1 MMQANIINAAVK
13 ALENNEIVA
22 IPTETVYGLAGNAYS
37 ETAVEKIFALKNRPH
52 FNPLIVH
59 IKSAAVLTSVAKNI
73 PLVALQLADAFW
85 PGPLTLVLEKQD
97 HIPDIVTGGKNTVGV
112 RVPNHPVALELLE
125 QLDFPLAA
133 PSANPFGSISPT
145 TAKHVADYFTD
156 TLTIILDGGSCDK
169 GIEST
174 IIGFENG
181 QAILYRQGSTKVE
194 DIEKIT
200 GPLQIRVH
208 ANNESVL
215 APGMLSKHYAP
226 STTTILTDNIALD
239 IQKYSDKRI
248 GILQLSPTT
257 LPSFVIAV
265 ETLSQTGD
273 MEEAA
278 KNLYAAMHRLDHQ
291 NLDIII
297 AQKMPAVGM
306 GIAINDKLERA
317 ATK

>member
-1 MMQANIINAAVK
+1 MPTNAIQAAVA
-13 ALENNEIVA
+13 ALQNNEIVA
-22 IPTETVYGLAGNAYS
+22 MPTETVYGLAGNAYS
-37 ETAVEKIFALKNRPH
+37 EVAVQKIFALKNRPH
-52 FNPLIVH
+52 YNPLIVH
-59 IKSAAVLTSVAKNI
+59 IKSANYLGQVAKNI
-73 PLVALQLADAFW
+73 PAVANQLAEAFW

-97 HIPDIVTGGKNTVGV
+97 HIPDLVTGGKNTVGV

-125 QLDFPLAA
+125 ALNFPLAA

-145 TAKHVADYFTD
+145 TAKHVADYFTN
-156 TLTIILDGGSCDK
+156 TLDIILDGGSCDK

-208 ANNESVL
+208 ANNESVM

-226 STTTILTDNIALD
+226 STTTILTED
-239 IQKYSDKRI
+239 ISSEIENYLGKRI
-248 GILQLSPTT
+248 GVLQLSPTS

-265 ETLSQTGD
+265 ETLSQSGD
-273 MEEAA
+273 LEEAA

-291 NLDIII
+291 NLDLII
-297 AQKMPAVGM
+297 AQKMPAHGM
-306 GIAINDKLERA
+306 GLAINDKLERA
-317 ATK
+317 TTS

>member
-1 MMQANIINAAVK
+1 MQPNAIEAAVTTLK
-13 ALENNEIVA
+13 NNEI
-22 IPTETVYGLAGNAYS
+22 IGLPTETVYGLAGNAYS
-37 ETAVEKIFALKNRPH
+37 EVAVQKIFALKKRPH

-59 IKSAAVLTSVAKNI
+59 IKSAALLTSVAKNI

-112 RVPNHPVALELLE
+112 RVPNHPLALELME

-145 TAKHVADYFTD
+145 TAKHVADYFKNELD
-156 TLTIILDGGSCDK
+156 IILDGGSCDK

-174 IIGFENG
+174 IVGFENG
-181 QAILYRQGSTKVE
+181 QAVLYRQGSTKVE

-200 GPLQIRVH
+200 GPLQLRMH
-208 ANNESVL
+208 ANNESVM

-226 STTTILTDNIALD
+226 STTTILTDDIASE
-239 IQKYSDKRI
+239 IEKHAGKRI
-248 GILQLSPTT
+248 GILQLSPTP
-257 LPSFVIAV
+257 LPSFIIAL
-265 ETLSQTGD
+265 ETLSQNENL
-273 MEEAA
+273 EEAA

-291 NLDIII
+291 HLDLIVV
-297 AQKMPAVGM
+297 QKMPAVGM
-306 GIAINDKLERA
+306 GLAINDKLERA

>member
-1 MMQANIINAAVK
+1 MQPNAIEAAVTTLK
-13 ALENNEIVA
+13 NNEI
-22 IPTETVYGLAGNAYS
+22 IGLPTETVYGLAGNAYS
-37 ETAVEKIFALKNRPH
+37 EVAVQKIFALKKRPH

-59 IKSAAVLTSVAKNI
+59 IKSAALLTSVAKNI

-112 RVPNHPVALELLE
+112 RVPNHPLALELME

-145 TAKHVADYFTD
+145 TAKHVADYFKNELD
-156 TLTIILDGGSCDK
+156 IILDGGSCDK

-174 IIGFENG
+174 IVGFENG
-181 QAILYRQGSTKVE
+181 QAVLYRQGSTKVE

-200 GPLQIRVH
+200 GPLQVRIH
-208 ANNESVL
+208 ANNESVM

-226 STTTILTDNIALD
+226 STTTILTDDIASE
-239 IQKYSDKRI
+239 IEKHAGKRI

-257 LPSFVIAV
+257 LPSFIIAL
-265 ETLSQTGD
+265 ENLSQNENL
-273 MEEAA
+273 EEAA

-291 NLDIII
+291 HLDLIVV
-297 AQKMPAVGM
+297 QKMPAVGM
-306 GIAINDKLERA
+306 GLAINDKLERA

>member
-59 IKSAAVLTSVAKNI
+59 IKSGAVLTSVAKNI

-85 PGPLTLVLEKQD
+85 PGPLTLVLEKQE

-145 TAKHVADYFTD
+145 TADRK
-156 TLTIILDGGSCDK
+156 
-169 GIEST
+169 
-174 IIGFENG
+174 
-181 QAILYRQGSTKVE
+181 
-194 DIEKIT
+194 
-200 GPLQIRVH
+200 
-208 ANNESVL
+208 SV
-215 APGMLSKHYAP
+215 
-226 STTTILTDNIALD
+226 
-239 IQKYSDKRI
+239 
-248 GILQLSPTT
+248 
-257 LPSFVIAV
+257 V
-265 ETLSQTGD
+265 
-273 MEEAA
+273 
-278 KNLYAAMHRLDHQ
+278 
-291 NLDIII
+291 
-297 AQKMPAVGM
+297 
-306 GIAINDKLERA
+306 
-317 ATK
+317 

>member
-1 MMQANIINAAVK
+1 MQTSTIQDAVE

-22 IPTETVYGLAGNAYS
+22 MPTETVYGLAGNAYS
-37 ETAVEKIFALKNRPH
+37 EVAVQKIFALKNRPH

-59 IKSAAVLTSVAKNI
+59 IKSAAVFTSVAKNI
-73 PLVALQLADAFW
+73 PDVALQLADAFW

-145 TAKHVADYFTD
+145 TAKHVADYFKG

-181 QAILYRQGSTKVE
+181 QAILYRQGSTKVQ

-208 ANNESVL
+208 ANNESVV

-226 STTTILTDNIALD
+226 ITATILTDDIALD
-239 IQKYSDKRI
+239 IQKHSDKRI
-248 GILQLSPTT
+248 GVLQLSHTT
-257 LPSFVIAV
+257 LPSFVIAI
-265 ETLSQTGD
+265 ETLSNTGNL
-273 MEEAA
+273 EEAA

-291 NLDIII
+291 NLDLII
-297 AQKMPAVGM
+297 AQKMPAVGL